1 MRSESHSENSQTNLS
16 TITSTK
22 PRSSMELE
30 SLRISKYRSILGPTD
45 LALKGLTVLIG
56 PNNQGKS
63 NILHAIRLGMETI
76 ALAQRR
82 LRLNSESDLVE
93 MPHLPRPR
101 SAFWRNTQSAHQAGS
116 RYDWLRDFPAQF
128 RGNGRVKQ
136 ASILRFN
143 FSLDEQERSDFW
155 RQTGARNN
163 GSLSVEITFTEDG
176 IYFDFPKPGGSGSY
190 RRAGREICAFIE
202 EHFTFL
208 YVPAIRTADQAVE
221 VISELITDR
230 LASLAKN
237 DEYMRLVSR
246 LDALHQEHAREL
258 SQSIGERL
266 DVYMQGRSDLSIQMQ
281 TGGITLGGLRSI
293 DAIELD
299 DGVSTSILEKG
310 DGVKSLLT
318 MALLHDLADRGS
330 TSQVLLAIDEPE
342 AHLHPDAVHK
352 MAQVLREIA
361 TDQRVI
367 VATHSPVLVNRTK
380 LNKNLI
386 VENNSVTEVHRIGQI
401 RKCLGV
407 RPFDNLSSAEFLVL
421 TEGPTDSQ
429 VVTSALREYSTLC
442 ADALADGRLAVTD
455 AVGADN
461 LPNRA
466 RFALEMMSDVVVIVD
481 DDSTGRGVIDKL
493 SNIASL
499 DRGRI
504 RRLSIAGR
512 AQSVLEDMYTREL
525 QERVYEN
532 HTGLQLPCAKP
543 ADNGSTWSDRTKK
556 LLRGASGLAE
566 DEDLDPLK
574 KDLAG
579 WAAANIDR
587 SLTPEANN
595 LMKGI
600 IAVVEKMIT
609 QRHSTTL
616 GEKVAAAAE

>member
-1 MRSESHSENSQTNLS
+1 MQHAGFDS
-16 TITSTK
+16 TG
-22 PRSSMELE
+22 RMVGVELE
-30 SLRISKYRSILGPTD
+30 SLRIHKYRSILGPTVVD
-45 LALKGLTVLIG
+45 LEGLTVLIG
-56 PNNQGKS
+56 PNNPRKS
-63 NILHAIRLGMETI
+63 NILQAIRLGMETI
-76 ALAQRR
+76 ALAQGR
-82 LRLNSESDLVE
+82 LRLNADSGLAE
-93 MPHLPRPR
+93 MPHAPRSR
-101 SAFWRNTQSAHQAGS
+101 SAFWRSRLAHQAGS

-128 RGNGRVKQ
+128 RDNGRVKPE
-136 ASILRFN
+136 SVLRFN
-143 FSLDEQERSDFW
+143 FSLDEYERTEFW
-155 RQTGARNN
+155 RRTRTRNN
-163 GSLSVEITFTEDG
+163 GALSVEITFTEDG
-176 IYFDFPKPGGSGSY
+176 IYFDFPKSGGSSSY
-190 RRAGREICAFIE
+190 RKAGRAICSFIE
-202 EHFTFL
+202 DHFTFL

-230 LASLAKN
+230 LASLAKD
-237 DEYMRLVSR
+237 DEYVGLVSR

-281 TGGITLGGLRSI
+281 TGGTSLSGLRAI
-293 DAIELD
+293 DAIELN

-367 VATHSPVLVNRTK
+367 VATHSPVLVNRTQ

-386 VENNSVTEVHRIGQI
+386 VENNSVSKVHRIGQI
-401 RKCLGV
+401 RTCLGV

-421 TEGPTDSQ
+421 TEGPTDCQ
-429 VVTSALREYSTLC
+429 VITAGLRDLSEVC
-442 ADALADGRLAVTD
+442 AKALADGSLAVSD

-466 RFALEMMSDVVVIVD
+466 RFSLEMMTDVVVIVD
-481 DDSTGRGVIDKL
+481 DDSAGRGVTDKL
-493 SNIASL
+493 TKIASL

-504 RRLSIAGR
+504 RKLSIAGR
-512 AQSVLEDMYTREL
+512 GQSVLEDMYSRDL
-525 QERVYEN
+525 LERAYAK
-532 HTGLQLPCAKP
+532 HTGLELPPSSP
-543 ADNGSTWSDRTKK
+543 ADNGSTWSDRMKRLFRSTS
-556 LLRGASGLAE
+556 RLAE

-579 WAAANIDR
+579 WASVSLPQ
-587 SLTPEANN
+587 SLTPEA
-595 LMKGI
+595 MQVMQGI
-600 IAVVEKMIT
+600 IATVEMMID
-609 QRHSTTL
+609 QRRSTKHSGGTH
-616 GEKVAAAAE
+616 GAAQ

>member
-1 MRSESHSENSQTNLS
+1 
-16 TITSTK
+16 
-22 PRSSMELE
+22 MELE
-30 SLRISKYRSILGPTD
+30 SLRIHKYRSILGPTD
-45 LALKGLTVLIG
+45 VDLKGLTVLIG

-63 NILHAIRLGMETI
+63 NILQAIRLGMETI

-82 LRLNSESDLVE
+82 LRLNSDSGLTE
-93 MPHLPRPR
+93 MPHVPRPR
-101 SAFWRNTQSAHQAGS
+101 SAFWRSQSAHQAGA

-128 RGNGRVKQ
+128 RDNGRVKP
-136 ASILRFN
+136 ASVLRFN
-143 FSLDEQERSDFW
+143 FSLDEQERVDFW
-155 RQTGARNN
+155 RLTRAKNN
-163 GSLSVEITFTEDG
+163 GALSVEITFTEDG
-176 IYFDFPKPGGSGSY
+176 IFFDFPKPGGSGSY
-190 RRAGREICAFIE
+190 RKAGREICAFIE

-237 DEYMRLVSR
+237 DEYIELVSR

-281 TGGITLGGLRSI
+281 TGGITVGGLRSI
-293 DAIELD
+293 DAIELN

-318 MALLHDLADRGS
+318 MALLHDLADRGA

-361 TDQRVI
+361 AEQRVI
-367 VATHSPVLVNRTK
+367 VATHSPVLVNRTH

-386 VENNSVTEVHRIGQI
+386 VENNSVSEVLRIGQI
-401 RKCLGV
+401 RTCLGV

-421 TEGPTDSQ
+421 TEGPTDCQ
-429 VVTSALREYSTLC
+429 VVTSALREYSDIC

-466 RFALEMMSDVVVIVD
+466 RFALEMMSDVVVVVD
-481 DDSTGRGVIDKL
+481 DDSAGRGVIEKL

-504 RRLSIAGR
+504 RKLSIAGR
-512 AQSVLEDMYTREL
+512 GQSVLEDMYTRDL
-525 QERVYEN
+525 QERAYQK
-532 HTGLQLPCAKP
+532 HTGVELPCASP
-543 ADNGSTWSDRTKK
+543 ADNGSTWSDRIKK
-556 LLRGASGLAE
+556 AFRATSALAE
-566 DEDLDPLK
+566 DEDIDPLK
-574 KDLAG
+574 RDLAG
-579 WAAANIDR
+579 WAATNIDR
-587 SLTPEANN
+587 SLTPEAKQV
-595 LMKGI
+595 MVGI
-600 IAVVEKMIT
+600 VATVEMMIN
-609 QRHSTTL
+609 QRHSL
-616 GEKVAAAAE
+616 VAN